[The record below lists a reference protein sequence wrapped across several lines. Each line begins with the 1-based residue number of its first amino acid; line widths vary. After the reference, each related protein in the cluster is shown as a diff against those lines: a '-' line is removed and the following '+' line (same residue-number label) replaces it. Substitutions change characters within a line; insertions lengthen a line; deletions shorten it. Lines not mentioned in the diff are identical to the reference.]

1 MGRLCAFYER
11 TVPDSVMAS
20 AGGYDD
26 VSTYIHLQSAHRPDW
41 YLGFGPNPSHRRG
54 SRRGRTRQS
63 RSLGLVHTRDGH
75 RAALPRRMPMFHGGS
90 RKHHH
95 RRADVRAQVEKRCDF
110 SFATGRFVSPDPE
123 DEWAGL
129 FSALPDDAFHHR
141 QQQQEA
147 GTGAERAITKTATS
161 KTKPTTPPPTPPS
174 PTTTT
179 TATTKTTPTVMTT
192 KPGKALNDDDATV
205 ARKSMTTASTQIKN
219 THLISATTPPTTTQ
233 SEEPAATSSTA
244 NRNIELLIA
253 EKMRKNPRFALAVR
267 KRALLK
273 MKMKR
278 MRRARLS
285 GPSFFY
291 MHNQQIKV
299 SRKTL

>member
-75 RAALPRRMPMFHGGS
+75 RAALPRRMPMFHGSS

-141 QQQQEA
+141 QQQQQEA

-161 KTKPTTPPPTPPS
+161 KTKPT
-174 PTTTT
+174 
-179 TATTKTTPTVMTT
+179 
-192 KPGKALNDDDATV
+192 
-205 ARKSMTTASTQIKN
+205 
-219 THLISATTPPTTTQ
+219 
-233 SEEPAATSSTA
+233 
-244 NRNIELLIA
+244 RNL
-253 EKMRKNPRFALAVR
+253 
-267 KRALLK
+267 
-273 MKMKR
+273 
-278 MRRARLS
+278 
-285 GPSFFY
+285 
-291 MHNQQIKV
+291 
-299 SRKTL
+299 T